1 MVLYRLYEMSKDRIV
16 GPSDEIEFASD
27 QEATEHA
34 KARMKAL
41 DIEIWQGTR
50 LVTRLK
56 SSET

>member
-16 GPSDEIEFASD
+16 GPSDEIEFGSD
-27 QEATEHA
+27 QEATAHA
-34 KARMKAL
+34 KARMKGL

-56 SSET
+56 PTET